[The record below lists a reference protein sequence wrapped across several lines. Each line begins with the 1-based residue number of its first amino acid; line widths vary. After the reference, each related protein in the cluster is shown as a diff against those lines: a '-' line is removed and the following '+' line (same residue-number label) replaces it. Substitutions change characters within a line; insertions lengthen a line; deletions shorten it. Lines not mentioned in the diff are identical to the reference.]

1 MKTIDVKGMQCPM
14 PLIETKK
21 ALKEIE
27 EGESLKIIIDNATS
41 VTNVLHFLE
50 DNGVPV
56 TKSQN
61 GNITELTVNKLD
73 SDIENAEV
81 DEYCT
86 IDLPQDDNFV
96 LVFAKNR
103 IGEGAEELGKMLVG
117 GFLNTFKEMDRL
129 PQKVIF
135 LNSGIDL
142 VLKGSPT
149 IPVLQEYENQGVE
162 LLACGAC
169 LDYYKK
175 VDEVAVGRVSNAYD
189 ILDATIN
196 AGKVISF

>member
-1 MKTIDVKGMQCPM
+1 MKTIDVKGMACPM
-14 PLIETKK
+14 PLIETKR

-27 EGESLKIIIDNATS
+27 EGESLKVIIDNATS
-41 VTNVLHFLE
+41 VTNVLRFLE
-50 DNGVPV
+50 DNGLPV
-56 TKSQN
+56 EKTQK
-61 GNITELTVNKLD
+61 GNITELTVNKQD

-81 DEYCT
+81 DEYCAV
-86 IDLPQDDNFV
+86 DLPPDNNFV

-103 IGEGAEELGKMLVG
+103 IGEGSEELGKMLVG
-117 GFLNTFKEMDRL
+117 GFLNTFKEMEKL

-149 IPVLQEYENQGVE
+149 IPILEEYEKLGVE

-189 ILDATIN
+189 ILNATIN
-196 AGKVISF
+196 AGKLISF

>member
-21 ALKEIE
+21 ALKGIE

-41 VTNVLHFLE
+41 VTNVLRFLG

-61 GNITELTVNKLD
+61 GHITELTVNKQG
-73 SDIENAEV
+73 SEIENAEV
-81 DEYCT
+81 DEYCEV
-86 IDLPQDDNFV
+86 DLPLDNNFI

-103 IGEGAEELGKMLVG
+103 IGEGAEELGEMLVG
-117 GFLNTFKEMDRL
+117 GFLKTFKEMEKL

-142 VLKGSPT
+142 VLKDAPT
-149 IPVLQEYENQGVE
+149 IPILKEYENLGVE
-162 LLACGAC
+162 LLACGTC

-189 ILDATIN
+189 ILNATIN
-196 AGKVISF
+196 TGKMISF

>member
-1 MKTIDVKGMQCPM
+1 MKIIDVKGLQCPM

-21 ALKEIE
+21 AMKEIE

-41 VTNVLHFLE
+41 VINVVRFLE

-61 GNITELTVNKLD
+61 GNITELTVNKQD
-73 SDIENAEV
+73 SEIENAEV
-81 DEYCT
+81 DEYCA
-86 IDLPQDDNFV
+86 IDLPTDNNFV

-103 IGEGAEELGKMLVG
+103 IGEGAEELGKMLVS
-117 GFLNTFKEMDRL
+117 GFLNTFKEMEKL
-129 PQKVIF
+129 PQTVIF

-142 VLKGSPT
+142 VLEGSPT
-149 IPVLQEYENQGVE
+149 IPVLKEYEAQGVE

-189 ILDATIN
+189 ILNATLN

>member
-1 MKTIDVKGMQCPM
+1 MKTIDVKGLQCPM

-27 EGESLKIIIDNATS
+27 EGEYLKIIIDNATS
-41 VTNVLHFLE
+41 VINVLRFLG

-61 GNITELTVNKLD
+61 GNITELTVNKQG
-73 SDIENAEV
+73 SEIENAEV
-81 DEYCT
+81 DEYCE
-86 IDLPQDDNFV
+86 IDLPLDNNFI

-117 GFLNTFKEMDRL
+117 GFLNTFKEMEKL

-149 IPVLQEYENQGVE
+149 IPVLKEYENRGVE
-162 LLACGAC
+162 LLVCGTC

-175 VDEVAVGRVSNAYD
+175 VKEVAVGRVSNAYD
-189 ILDATIN
+189 ILNATIN
-196 AGKVISF
+196 AGKMISF

>member
-1 MKTIDVKGMQCPM
+1 MKTIDVKGMACPL

-27 EGESLKIIIDNATS
+27 EGESLKVIIDNATS
-41 VTNVLHFLE
+41 VINVLRFLE

-56 TKSQN
+56 NKTQN
-61 GNITELTVNKLD
+61 GNITELIVNKQD

-81 DEYCT
+81 DEYCS
-86 IDLPQDDNFV
+86 IDLPADNNFV

-103 IGEGAEELGKMLVG
+103 IGEGAEELGKMLVN
-117 GFLNTFKEMDRL
+117 GFLNTFKEMEKL

-149 IPVLQEYENQGVE
+149 IPILKEYEKQGVE
-162 LLACGAC
+162 LLACGTC
-169 LDYYKK
+169 LEFYNK

-189 ILDATIN
+189 ILNATIN
-196 AGKVISF
+196 AGKMISF